1 MTSSPHPWSAS
12 QRTTIDHLITISRDV
27 VSRGLTL
34 ASGGNL
40 SARDP
45 DNPEHFIITGMGTW
59 FDKITADEF
68 SLVSLAGD
76 HLAGVAPSSEWK
88 VHHLAYLARP
98 DAYSVMHVHPQ
109 YSVLVDALGEK
120 IRLLTLDHVGYV
132 KSVGRVGFA
141 PNGSDELAS
150 TIADQLGEHDC
161 VVMAHHGCATV
172 GDTIS
177 MAYRRILN
185 LEEAATNTY
194 RCLVVGN
201 SDAHFPTTHLSAQ
214 HG

>member
-1 MTSSPHPWSAS
+1 MTSSSHPWSSA
-12 QRTTIDHLITISRDV
+12 QRETIDQLITISRDV

-59 FDKITADEF
+59 FDRITADEF
-68 SLVSLAGD
+68 SLVSLTGD

-88 VHHLAYLARP
+88 VHHRAYLARP
-98 DAYSVMHVHPQ
+98 DTNSVMHVHPQ

-120 IRLLTLDHVGYV
+120 IRLLTLDHVSYV
-132 KSVGRVGFA
+132 KSVGRVDFA

-150 TIADQLGEHDC
+150 TIADQFGEHDC

-172 GDTIS
+172 GDTIP

-201 SDAHFPTTHLSAQ
+201 TDARFPTTHLSA
-214 HG
+214 HHS